1 MMKSESDRPIT
12 IEDLIRLKR
21 AERPPSEFWTTFD
34 RELRAKQLSAL
45 VGKRPWWQTLPKSF
59 PRLLRYSIPL
69 GASAALAITLV
80 SLRHDR
86 PSPVQA
92 VNETSEPA
100 SVVAAMASVPAPAS
114 VVIAQ
119 AATPVEPAPVAV
131 ATSTSEV
138 AAKPVAM
145 VVAQVPLKHVPVPLG
160 GIVGAEEEPET
171 LSPSAREIAANLAVI
186 RSGEPVISNSLLAQN
201 AGFEARPALARMAV
215 EPLQQMTPPSDTRR
229 SRLLTAMVATA
240 SMESSFRTT
249 ERAASR
255 IAEDRLYDQI
265 HRFDARGDRVQ
276 LKF

>member
-21 AERPPSEFWTTFD
+21 AERPPAEFWTTFD

-45 VGKRPWWQTLPKSF
+45 VGKRPWWQTFPKSF
-59 PRLLRYSIPL
+59 PRLFRYSIPL
-69 GASAALAITLV
+69 GASAALVIALV

-86 PSPVQA
+86 S
-92 VNETSEPA
+92 T
-100 SVVAAMASVPAPAS
+100 PAPAADRA
-114 VVIAQ
+114 VDQ
-119 AATPVEPAPVAV
+119 APPVEVLASIAAPAPVAV
-131 ATSTSEV
+131 ARVSTPVELTAVVGGTSTPEV
-138 AAKPVAM
+138 AVSPAAV
-145 VVAQVPLKHVPVPLG
+145 VVAQATIERVPMPLG
-160 GIVGAEEEPET
+160 GVPEAEREEN

-186 RSGEPVISNSLLAQN
+186 RSNEPFLSNSLLAQN
-201 AGFEARPALARMAV
+201 TGSEGRPALTRVAI

-229 SRLLTAMVATA
+229 SRLLTAMVAAVST
-240 SMESSFRTT
+240 ESSFRTT